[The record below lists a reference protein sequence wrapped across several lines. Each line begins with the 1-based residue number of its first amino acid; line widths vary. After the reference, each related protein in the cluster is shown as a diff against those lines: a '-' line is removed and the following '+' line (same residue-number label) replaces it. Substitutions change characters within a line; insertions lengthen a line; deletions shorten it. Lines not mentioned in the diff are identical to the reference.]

1 MKKELLRKLGIKL
14 NVDIPITELLSENF
28 NAAYHSLDR
37 RQTEQIH
44 ILRNIVTE
52 YNQNIP
58 IDTSKQIK
66 GSQDAAAMLKNL
78 YKGLAHEECWI
89 LLLNKNN
96 KVIAKEQMSK
106 GGMSS
111 TAIAMKLI
119 IRKALEHYAAGIIMS
134 HNHPSGDPTPS
145 DSDIDM
151 TKLLRK
157 ACSVFDISCIDHII
171 ISEYKYYSF
180 ADEETTSFQ
189 KGLNV

>member
-1 MKKELLRKLGIKL
+1 
-14 NVDIPITELLSENF
+14 
-28 NAAYHSLDR
+28 
-37 RQTEQIH
+37 
-44 ILRNIVTE
+44 
-52 YNQNIP
+52 
-58 IDTSKQIK
+58 
-66 GSQDAAAMLKNL
+66 MLKNL

-111 TAIAMKLI
+111 TAIDMKLI